1 MSRRPSVRA
10 AYISSV
16 GVGWAPSMAV
26 SSSGRATLL
35 LLLLQALSR
44 QPVTAYTPTSNAQL
58 KQAAFDWC
66 QDPVAAEATYG
77 AHIKD
82 WDTSQITSM
91 TELFMTPPAGCTVFN
106 DDISGW
112 DVSNVG
118 DMSYMFHNAQSFNVD
133 IVRAAIL
140 PGEDSNE
147 AFRSSK
153 LSYPALYCPSCDSCR
168 LQRVLL
174 SLPITCVCCFGY
186 AELLERGEGGDD
198 AQHVLCRRRIQSED

>member
-1 MSRRPSVRA
+1 
-10 AYISSV
+10 
-16 GVGWAPSMAV
+16 MAV

-106 DDISGW
+106 DDISGYLEFQKKQREREKLRQW
-112 DVSNVG
+112 SMAARAGGIVSA
-118 DMSYMFHNAQSFNVD
+118 MAPP
-133 IVRAAIL
+133 VRRPPPRIL
-140 PGEDSNE
+140 PGQNLT
-147 AFRSSK
+147 SS
-153 LSYPALYCPSCDSCR
+153 
-168 LQRVLL
+168 
-174 SLPITCVCCFGY
+174 
-186 AELLERGEGGDD
+186 D
-198 AQHVLCRRRIQSED
+198 ADRE